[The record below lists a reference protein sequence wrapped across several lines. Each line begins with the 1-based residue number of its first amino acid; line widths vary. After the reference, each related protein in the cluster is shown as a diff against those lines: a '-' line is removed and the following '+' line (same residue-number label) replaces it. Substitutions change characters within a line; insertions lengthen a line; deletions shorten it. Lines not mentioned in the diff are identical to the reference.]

1 MSNNPGFI
9 LYVLALVL
17 PIFLL
22 IGYLTMVMM
31 DRHAENDDE

>member
-1 MSNNPGFI
+1 MNPGYDWLF
-9 LYVLALVL
+9 LVVLVM

-22 IGYLTMVMM
+22 IGYLTIVMM